1 MLLQPGR
8 QIVVLRGVLPVRG
21 CPRAPAVLAADSRA
35 EGGLPVRGCPRAPV
49 VLAADSRA
57 EGACSHPPA
66 PRRLRPPRPGRPPH
80 PLAQGCP
87 GYTRP
92 GAGFDPRTV
101 SLETVRNKYLKGL
114 LKDPIL

>member
-1 MLLQPGR
+1 M
-8 QIVVLRGVLPVRG
+8 RG

-66 PRRLRPPRPGRPPH
+66 PRRLQPPRPGRPPH